1 MSVVSEREIHNS
13 DVDVIT
19 ARLHILFEQ
28 SAYILYYLLHLG
40 TTESWRWIRIQ
51 AENFRQ
57 RENRSNRMDG
67 S

>member
-1 MSVVSEREIHNS
+1 MSVVSEWEIHN
-13 DVDVIT
+13 VDVIT

-28 SAYILYYLLHLG
+28 SAYILYYLLQLG
-40 TTESWRWIRIQ
+40 TTESWWWIGIQ

-57 RENRSNRMDG
+57 RENRSNRMDR